1 LDYGIKEEGN
11 MANAKKIFLIIVVI
25 VLGAF
30 MLRHNSNK
38 GSSNG
43 VCGLLPDAMAET
55 SDLLKAD
62 LPDKA
67 EQISFVEL
75 GSVNCIPCKEM
86 QPIMEQI
93 EKEYIGKVKVVF
105 HDVWTEE
112 GRKYGNEYHIRVI
125 PTQVFLD
132 TTGKEIFRHEGFFPK
147 SEIEK
152 ILNNAGVLK

>member
-1 LDYGIKEEGN
+1 
-11 MANAKKIFLIIVVI
+11 MANTTKIFLVIAII

-30 MLRHNSNK
+30 MLQHNSNK
-38 GSSNG
+38 GCGNG
-43 VCGLLPDAMAET
+43 VCGLLPAAMAET
-55 SDLLKAD
+55 SDL
-62 LPDKA
+62 PEKA

-75 GSVNCIPCKEM
+75 GSVNCIPCKQM
-86 QPIMEQI
+86 QPIMEEI
-93 EKEYIGKVKVVF
+93 EKEYTGKVKVVF

-132 TTGKEIFRHEGFFPK
+132 RTGKEIFRHEGFFPK